1 MEEIV
6 DDSESIKSS
15 LSHDSCQETID
26 INNSINSNNNNNITM
41 NKKNMYNINYKSN
54 INNNQYSNPYISDV
68 YANHPQQLILQN
80 ISYHSLFNTYHS
92 TISRQETNPII
103 IGTDESI
110 DNISMLSKNQ
120 INENL
125 NNNMNKNLN
134 IKKRKL
140 ISVPMTLS
148 SMETEPAIKYMKYLL
163 YKTSL

>member
-26 INNSINSNNNNNITM
+26 INNSINSNNNNNI
-41 NKKNMYNINYKSN
+41 MYNINYKSN
-54 INNNQYSNPYISDV
+54 INNNQYSNPYISVV

-125 NNNMNKNLN
+125 NKNLTTNLN
-134 IKKRKL
+134 IKKRTL

-148 SMETEPAIKYMKYLL
+148 SMETEPAIKYMKYLQ